1 MEYLLKS
8 SIVLGIFYI
17 CYRLFLQKETFFEAN
32 RWFLLVGIFAA
43 TFLPFVIIPIHIV
56 KEAPIIP
63 HEFNVVNTT
72 EIATI
77 SLDYLTIL
85 FYLYVIGVIGF
96 TIHLLIQ
103 FTSLG
108 KLFYTH
114 HATTNETYKIVKTDA
129 SIAPFSFFKWIVFN
143 PNQFNTEELHQILTH
158 EKVHARQWHSID
170 IIITQIA
177 TIIFWFNPLIWL
189 YKKALQQNLE
199 FIADSETQKD
209 INCKKSYQYLL
220 LKTVTQN
227 NQMALANN
235 FYNSLIKKRIV
246 MLHKN
251 KSQKRNAWK
260 YALVL
265 PLMALFLMS
274 FNTKKIITYKDNIS
288 SVITE
293 ETHGNIEMVLITKN
307 TSDAELKSI
316 TETHKAKG
324 IHLKFKG
331 IKRNKANEITKI
343 DISAKTENSKVSYNT
358 NGDEGIDPIKITIDL
373 EHNKVSISDSKQ
385 NNIHFSDEGTVSY
398 IYEDSH
404 DDHKK
409 HKEHKKIKKHKIHK
423 EHKKVKRKDGNVFVY
438 SSSSS
443 DSHGGHTVIEEEDD
457 KIIIKKG
464 SKIREIKMHDKHKDG
479 NVIIIK
485 EDKDGNVVTEEIIE
499 HDGNHTWVSDD
510 GKTVEVVKSGKN
522 NNMFFVS
529 SGEDGSDPLYILNGK
544 EISKDE
550 MIQLDPNTIESVS
563 VLKEDAAKKA
573 YGKKG
578 KNGVIVIKTK
588 N

>member
-43 TFLPFVIIPIHIV
+43 TFLPFVIIPIHII
-56 KEAPIIP
+56 KEAPVIS
-63 HEFNVVNTT
+63 HEFNVANTA
-72 EIATI
+72 EITTT

-85 FYLYVIGVIGF
+85 FYLYIIGAIGF
-96 TIHLLIQ
+96 TVHLLIQ

-114 HATTNETYKIVKTDA
+114 HATPNETYKIVKTDA

-177 TIIFWFNPLIWL
+177 TILFWFNPLIWL

-227 NQMALANN
+227 NQMDLANN

-265 PLMALFLMS
+265 PLTALFLMS
-274 FNTKKIITYKDNIS
+274 FNTKEIITYKDTIVPVSN
-288 SVITE
+288 E
-293 ETHGNIEMVLITKN
+293 ENQGNIEVILITKN

-316 TETHKAKG
+316 TETHKEKG

-331 IKRNKANEITKI
+331 IKRNKSNEITKI
-343 DISAKTENSKVSYNT
+343 DISAKTEHSKVSYNT

-385 NNIHFSDEGTVSY
+385 NKIHFTDEGTVSY
-398 IYEDSH
+398 IYEKKH
-404 DDHKK
+404 KEHKKHKKQKEHKK
-409 HKEHKKIKKHKIHK
+409 HKEHKKIKSKS
-423 EHKKVKRKDGNVFVY
+423 GNVFVY

-443 DSHGGHTVIEEEDD
+443 DGNEGHTIIEDDED
-457 KIIIKKG
+457 KIIIKRG
-464 SKIREIKMHDKHKDG
+464 SEIHEIKTHDEDDNVFIIKESKDG
-479 NVIIIK
+479 NIIK
-485 EDKDGNVVTEEIIE
+485 EEIIG
-499 HDGNHTWVSDD
+499 DDDNHMWISDD
-510 GKTVEVVKSGKN
+510 GKTVEVVKGGKN

-529 SGEDGSDPLYILNGK
+529 SGEDGSNPLFVLNGK
-544 EISKDE
+544 VISKDD
-550 MIQLDPNTIESVS
+550 MVGLDPNTIESVS
-563 VLKEDAAKKA
+563 VLKGDAAKKA